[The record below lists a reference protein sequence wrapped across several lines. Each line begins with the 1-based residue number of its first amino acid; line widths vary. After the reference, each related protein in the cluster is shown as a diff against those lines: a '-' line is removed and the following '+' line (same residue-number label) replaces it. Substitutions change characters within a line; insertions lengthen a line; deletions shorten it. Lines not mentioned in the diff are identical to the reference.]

1 MTDKPGQYAQTRY
14 AEPPIKI
21 MPKQHDTLFRHWR
34 MLRMIPRYPHKISI
48 QAIRG
53 QLADEGFQITER
65 TLQRDLNE
73 LSSVFPLTVDDRE
86 KPYGWSWDREAKSF
100 DLPCLTSTEAL
111 MLVLAERHLGQI
123 MPGSTIEALRPY
135 FKSARERLNSESS
148 PHPTRSWLD
157 KIRSIPATQPLI
169 PPQVDA
175 EVHRVVTDA
184 LLKERQLDIAYRK
197 KGQQQAEN
205 YTIHPL
211 ALIQHGSILYL
222 YARLFDYPNAITLA
236 MHRAERAAMRD
247 QAVIPPPDFDL
258 DNKVARGVWE
268 FGGGETIALKIRFY
282 DGAGEHLRETPL
294 STAQQIEPLPNYP
307 ETLDVAATV
316 ANTLQLK
323 WWLLGFGERAEVLA
337 PESLRHSL
345 SETAAKMYA
354 RYDKVP

>member
-1 MTDKPGQYAQTRY
+1 
-14 AEPPIKI
+14 

-48 QAIRG
+48 QAIHG
-53 QLADEGFQITER
+53 QLAGEGFQITER

-86 KPYGWSWDREAKSF
+86 KPYGWSWDKEARSF
-100 DLPCLTSTEAL
+100 DLPCLTGTEAL
-111 MLVLAERHLGQI
+111 MLALAERYLRQV

-135 FKSARERLNSESS
+135 FKSARERLNSE
-148 PHPTRSWLD
+148 PNPYPVRSWLD
-157 KIRSIPATQPLI
+157 KIRSVPATQPLI
-169 PPQVDA
+169 PPKIDV

-184 LLKERQLDIAYRK
+184 LLKERQLEIAYRK

-222 YARLFDYPNAITLA
+222 YARLFDYPNTITLA
-236 MHRAERAAMRD
+236 IHRIERVAMSE

-258 DNKVARGVWE
+258 DNQVARGVWE
-268 FGGGETIALKIRFY
+268 FGAGEPIALRLRFY

-294 STAQQIEPLPNYP
+294 SSDQQVQSLPGQP
-307 ETLDVAATV
+307 ETLDVSATV

-323 WWLLGFGERAEVLA
+323 WWLLGFGERVEALA
-337 PESLRHSL
+337 PESLRRNL
-345 SETAAKMYA
+345 SETSAKMHN
-354 RYDKVP
+354 RYDDAR

>member
-1 MTDKPGQYAQTRY
+1 
-14 AEPPIKI
+14 
-21 MPKQHDTLFRHWR
+21 
-34 MLRMIPRYPHKISI
+34 MIPRYPHKISI

-53 QLADEGFQITER
+53 QLANEDFQITER

-111 MLVLAERHLGQI
+111 MLVLAERHLGQV

-148 PHPTRSWLD
+148 LHPLRSWLD
-157 KIRSIPATQPLI
+157 KIRSVPATQPLI
-169 PPQVDA
+169 PPQIDA

-184 LLKERQLDIAYRK
+184 LLKERQLNITYRK
-197 KGQQQAEN
+197 KGQKQAEN

-236 MHRAERAAMRD
+236 MHRVERAAMSE
-247 QAVIPPPDFDL
+247 QAINASTHFDL

-282 DGAGEHLRETPL
+282 DGAGEHLRETLL
-294 STAQQIEPLPNYP
+294 SADQQIEALPDQP
-307 ETLDVAATV
+307 EILDVAATV
-316 ANTLQLK
+316 ANTLQLR
-323 WWLLGFGERAEVLA
+323 WWLLGFGERAEVMA

-345 SETAAKMYA
+345 SETAAKMHI
-354 RYDKVP
+354 RYDTAR